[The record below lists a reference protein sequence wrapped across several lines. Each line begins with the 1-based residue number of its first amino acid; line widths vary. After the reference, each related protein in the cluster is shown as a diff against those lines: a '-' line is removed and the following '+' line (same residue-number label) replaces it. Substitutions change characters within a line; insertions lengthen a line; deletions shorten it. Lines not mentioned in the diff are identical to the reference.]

1 MLNPFIDLIAAIIH
15 LYLICVIA
23 WAVIGTLISFKII
36 NGYQPLVQKIMFALN
51 RLIQPAIRPIQK
63 YMPDLGSI
71 DLSPIILILLLNFA
85 SSALYTYLYNL

>member
-63 YMPDLGSI
+63 YMPDRNQGNCQSF
-71 DLSPIILILLLNFA
+71 SMP
-85 SSALYTYLYNL
+85 Y